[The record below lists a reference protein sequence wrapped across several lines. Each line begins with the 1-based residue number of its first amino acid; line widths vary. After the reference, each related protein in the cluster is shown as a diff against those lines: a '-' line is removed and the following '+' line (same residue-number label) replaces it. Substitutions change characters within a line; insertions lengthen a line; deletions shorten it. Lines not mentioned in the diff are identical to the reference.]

1 MKVKRYIAPTSKEAL
16 RQVKEEL
23 GVDAVILSNRKT
35 KDGVE
40 IMALADFEVSSFV
53 ETPSAVPDIPQYE
66 HHKTLDTTE
75 SYPKLLPLIHE
86 PVEAQKV
93 SSDDMPASLAHDI
106 IAEIHAMKSTLEDQ
120 LATVA
125 WGNFTQRKPEK
136 MKILRAMLDAGFS
149 PLLSRR
155 LVDKLSTDFDYE
167 QSLKQAMSALAFNL
181 HTVASDE
188 MVEKGGVYALIG
200 PTGVGKTTTTAKLAA
215 RCVIRH
221 GADKV
226 ALLTTDSYRI
236 GGHEQLRIYG
246 QLLGVP
252 VRTIKDTDDL
262 QLTLSELRNKHMV
275 LIDTVGM
282 SQRDHMVAQ
291 QIAMLSNCGADVKR
305 MLVLSAA
312 SNGKTLDEVI
322 SAYQKDGIY
331 GCIITKV
338 DEAVSLGVALDAV
351 IRRKLMLHYV
361 ANGQKVPED
370 IHAANSRYLLHRIF
384 KSSPGDSAFTLQDA
398 EFALIMAS
406 KNSTESSR
414 TGERSL
420 AGFNYD

>member
-1 MKVKRYIAPTSKEAL
+1 
-16 RQVKEEL
+16 
-23 GVDAVILSNRKT
+23 
-35 KDGVE
+35 
-40 IMALADFEVSSFV
+40 
-53 ETPSAVPDIPQYE
+53 
-66 HHKTLDTTE
+66 
-75 SYPKLLPLIHE
+75 
-86 PVEAQKV
+86 
-93 SSDDMPASLAHDI
+93 
-106 IAEIHAMKSTLEDQ
+106 
-120 LATVA
+120 
-125 WGNFTQRKPEK
+125 
-136 MKILRAMLDAGFS
+136 
-149 PLLSRR
+149 
-155 LVDKLSTDFDYE
+155 
-167 QSLKQAMSALAFNL
+167 
-181 HTVASDE
+181 
-188 MVEKGGVYALIG
+188 
-200 PTGVGKTTTTAKLAA
+200 
-215 RCVIRH
+215 
-221 GADKV
+221 
-226 ALLTTDSYRI
+226 
-236 GGHEQLRIYG
+236 
-246 QLLGVP
+246 
-252 VRTIKDTDDL
+252 
-262 QLTLSELRNKHMV
+262 MV

-384 KSSPGDSAFTLQDA
+384 KSSPEDSAFTLQDA

-406 KNSTESSR
+406 KNSAESSR